1 MACEKSCEWCEHCL
15 YVGEGDFWCDERHE
29 IIASEFEI
37 HEIEACDMYREV
49 SS

>member
-1 MACEKSCEWCEHCL
+1 MDGDKTCEFCEHCL
-15 YVGEGDFWCDERHE
+15 YIGEGGFWCDERHE

>member
-1 MACEKSCEWCEHCL
+1 MADEKSCEWCEHCL
-15 YVGEGDFWCDERHE
+15 YIGDGDFWCDERHE

>member
-1 MACEKSCEWCEHCL
+1 MADEKSCEWCDHCL
-15 YVGEGDFWCDERHE
+15 YIGDGDFWCDERHE

>member
-1 MACEKSCEWCEHCL
+1 MADEKGCERCDHCP
-15 YVGEGDFWCDERHE
+15 YIGDGDFWCDERHE